1 MHLCMYIN
9 AIFFIPQYGRDA
21 SRRIIEMEG
30 QREIE
35 IPVDVYRRAQ
45 QIMRD
50 YADICEDLHI
60 SDPAHL
66 IGLMCFVKIVHSK
79 CSG

>member
-1 MHLCMYIN
+1 
-9 AIFFIPQYGRDA
+9 
-21 SRRIIEMEG
+21 MEG